1 MPDAKERT
9 EVAYDPTDLRIN
21 PRPELPDDQG
31 AEETASEARRRSLRG
46 RLPAIATPIVVL
58 LVLLGAW
65 ELATATG
72 WQPHYLLPSPQSI
85 AESLWTE
92 RSIYWSNTWTTLR
105 EVLIGFTVG
114 AVLGFL
120 FGVGIGL
127 VASFRRALYPL
138 LVASQSLPV
147 LALAPLLVLW
157 FGFGILPKLI
167 IIIQIVFFP
176 VTVATISGLLSVSE
190 EALVFGRSLGA
201 KWSALFFKVRLP
213 ASLPYVFSGLKISA
227 SYAAIAAVI
236 AEWAGSEKGLGAMML
251 RANTNLQTEIV
262 FGSLVLITFIG
273 LGAFGLMVLLE
284 RIVVPWHERFR
295 R

>member
-1 MPDAKERT
+1 MTADL
-9 EVAYDPTDLRIN
+9 DNLRIN
-21 PRPELPDDQG
+21 PRPQLPPG
-31 AEETASEARRRSLRG
+31 AESEEGGRRARTASLRE
-46 RLPAIATPIVVL
+46 RLPAIVTPAIVV

-65 ELATATG
+65 ELATVTG
-72 WQPHYLLPSPQSI
+72 WQPPYLLPSPTAV

-92 RSIYWSNTWTTLR
+92 RDAYWSNAVATLT
-105 EVLIGFTVG
+105 EVFVGFTLG
-114 AVLGFL
+114 ALLGCL
-120 FGVGIGL
+120 FGIGIGL
-127 VASFRRALYPL
+127 VAGLRRAFYPL

-157 FGFGILPKLI
+157 FGFGIVPKLI
-167 IIIQIVFFP
+167 IIVQIVFFP

-201 KWSALFFKVRLP
+201 RWSALFFKVRLP
-213 ASLPYVFSGLKISA
+213 ASLPFIFSGLKISA

-262 FGSLVLITFIG
+262 FGTLVLITLIG

-284 RIVVPWHERFR
+284 RIFVPWHERFR